1 MKAEFKRGTAAYRNV
16 QTTATAPY
24 ADSIQLTQMLF
35 SALLESLAEAEG
47 HIIREELEKKAYS
60 LSRANKIL
68 LGLQGSLDFNKGKEL
83 AINLS
88 DIYDYSMRRLLQASI
103 KNDMAIVKEIRG
115 IISEIDSAWQ
125 VLPSILQDQPISLAS

>member
-1 MKAEFKRGTAAYRNV
+1 MKARFNRGTDAYRNV
-16 QTTATAPY
+16 QTTAAAPY

-35 SALLESLAEAEG
+35 GALLESLAEAEG
-47 HIIREELEKKAYS
+47 YISRQDFEKKAYS

-88 DIYDYSMRRLLQASI
+88 DIYDYSMRRLLHASI
-103 KNDMAIVKEIRG
+103 KNDVTIVKEIRG
-115 IISEIDSAWQ
+115 LISEIDSAWQ
-125 VLPSILQDQPISLAS
+125 VLPSILVNQSIPLAS

>member
-1 MKAEFKRGTAAYRNV
+1 MKARFNRGTDAYRNV

-35 SALLESLAEAEG
+35 GALLESLAEAEG
-47 HIIREELEKKAYS
+47 YISRQDFEKKAYS
-60 LSRANKIL
+60 LGRANKIL

-88 DIYDYSMRRLLQASI
+88 DIYDYSMRRLLHASI
-103 KNDMAIVKEIRG
+103 KNDATIVKEIRG
-115 IISEIDSAWQ
+115 LISEIDSAWQ
-125 VLPSILQDQPISLAS
+125 VLPSILVNQSIPLAS

>member
-1 MKAEFKRGTAAYRNV
+1 MKARFNRGTDAYRNV

-35 SALLESLAEAEG
+35 GALLESLAEAEG
-47 HIIREELEKKAYS
+47 HISRQDFEKKAYS

-68 LGLQGSLDFNKGKEL
+68 LGLQGSLDFNKGKDL

-88 DIYDYSMRRLLQASI
+88 DIYDYSMRRLLHASI
-103 KNDMAIVKEIRG
+103 KNDATIVKEIRG
-115 IISEIDSAWQ
+115 LISEIDSAWQ
-125 VLPSILQDQPISLAS
+125 VLPSILVNQSIPLAS

>member
-1 MKAEFKRGTAAYRNV
+1 MKAKFKTGINAYRHAHTTAAA
-16 QTTATAPY
+16 QY

-47 HIIREELEKKAYS
+47 HMSRNDFEKKASS

-83 AINLS
+83 ATNLS
-88 DIYDYSMRRLLQASI
+88 DIYDYSMRRLLHASV
-103 KNDMAIVKEIRG
+103 KNDITILLEIKA

-125 VLPSILQDQPISLAS
+125 VLPTNLANQSITVAS

>member
-1 MKAEFKRGTAAYRNV
+1 MKARFNRGTDAYRNV

-35 SALLESLAEAEG
+35 GALLESLAEAEG
-47 HIIREELEKKAYS
+47 CISRQDFEKKAYS

-88 DIYDYSMRRLLQASI
+88 DIYDYSMRRLLHASI
-103 KNDMAIVKEIRG
+103 KNDATIVKEIRG
-115 IISEIDSAWQ
+115 LISEIDSAWQ
-125 VLPSILQDQPISLAS
+125 VLPSILVNQSIPLAS

>member
-1 MKAEFKRGTAAYRNV
+1 MKARFNRGTYAYRNV

-35 SALLESLAEAEG
+35 GALLESLAEAEG
-47 HIIREELEKKAYS
+47 YISRQDFEKKADS

-88 DIYDYSMRRLLQASI
+88 DIYDYSMRRLLHASI
-103 KNDMAIVKEIRG
+103 KNDVTIVEEIRG
-115 IISEIDSAWQ
+115 LISEIDSAWQ
-125 VLPSILQDQPISLAS
+125 VLPSILVNQSIPLAS

>member
-1 MKAEFKRGTAAYRNV
+1 MKAKFKRGATAYRNV
-16 QTTATAPY
+16 QTTAAAQY

>member
-1 MKAEFKRGTAAYRNV
+1 MKARFNRGTDAYRNV

-35 SALLESLAEAEG
+35 GALLESLAEAEG
-47 HIIREELEKKAYS
+47 YISRQDFEKKADS

-88 DIYDYSMRRLLQASI
+88 DIYDYSMRRLLHASI
-103 KNDMAIVKEIRG
+103 KNDATIVKEIRG
-115 IISEIDSAWQ
+115 LISEIDSAWQ
-125 VLPSILQDQPISLAS
+125 VLPSILVNQSIPLAS

>member
-1 MKAEFKRGTAAYRNV
+1 MKARFNRGTDAYRNV

-35 SALLESLAEAEG
+35 GALLESLAEAEG
-47 HIIREELEKKAYS
+47 YISRQDFEKKADS

-88 DIYDYSMRRLLQASI
+88 DIYDYSMRRLLHASI
-103 KNDMAIVKEIRG
+103 KNDVTIVEEIRG
-115 IISEIDSAWQ
+115 LISEIDSAWQ
-125 VLPSILQDQPISLAS
+125 VLPSILVNQSIPLAS